1 MLDDPH
7 EVETSMEE
15 GEKEYELQGLCT
27 VNSEIEWQNG
37 EGSSQDIFLIYS
49 MIHSEEA
56 LN

>member
-1 MLDDPH
+1 
-7 EVETSMEE
+7 MEE

>member
-1 MLDDPH
+1 LLDDLH
-7 EVETSMEE
+7 EVEKSKED

-27 VNSEIEWQNG
+27 VNLEIEWQNG
-37 EGSSQDIFLIYS
+37 EGSSQDIFLMYS